1 MRTLPARIGILAAA
15 LSLSACGLTPTQQK
29 WAGIA
34 AGVLIVGAIAAHE
47 QDNGSPT
54 AGRALNDPSLPCRP
68 QPDGSCR

>member
-1 MRTLPARIGILAAA
+1 MTTVPSRLAVLAAV

-34 AGVLIVGAIAAHE
+34 AGVLVVGAIAAH
-47 QDNGSPT
+47 QQHSGKST
-54 AGRALNDPSLPCRP
+54 TVATFGDPSLPCRP